1 MDGLRSA
8 LDDLVVDVTPLGD
21 LDRAIAQVGDERRR
35 AGLVAAAA
43 VIVLAIVVT
52 ATAVFSGPDA
62 SAPEPADPVGPQQLD
77 GPPLT
82 PYAHDGVLYVRGVE
96 IETPWR
102 RQPDHRGG
110 GRHGPGGSLWRAR
123 RRPGLGHLSTA
134 TGSSRFR
141 SRTCI
146 RT

>member
-35 AGLVAAAA
+35 AGLMAAAA

-62 SAPEPADPVGPQQLD
+62 SAPEPADPVRPRSS
-77 GPPLT
+77 T
-82 PYAHDGVLYVRGVE
+82 
-96 IETPWR
+96 
-102 RQPDHRGG
+102 
-110 GRHGPGGSLWRAR
+110 GRP
-123 RRPGLGHLSTA
+123 
-134 TGSSRFR
+134 
-141 SRTCI
+141 
-146 RT
+146 